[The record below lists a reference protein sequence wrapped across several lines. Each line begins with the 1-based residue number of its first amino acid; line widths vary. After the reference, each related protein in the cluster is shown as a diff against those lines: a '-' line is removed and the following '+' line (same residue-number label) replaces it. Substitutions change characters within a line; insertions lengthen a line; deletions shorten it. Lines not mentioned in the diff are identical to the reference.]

1 MLRPEI
7 VDAEKALNHTGYV
20 HVAFSVGNK
29 KLVDELTDR
38 LRSDGFSVISGPR
51 TILRKLEKEPQFVQ
65 RFLRRSV
72 LSFFQEGRERYAGV
86 G

>member
-38 LRSDGFSVISGPR
+38 LRSDGFLVISGPR
-51 TILRKLEKEPQFVQ
+51 TILRRLEQ
-65 RFLRRSV
+65 RTPIRAKISSPFCAIL
-72 LSFFQEGRERYAGV
+72 FAGREGAQCRSG
-86 G
+86 